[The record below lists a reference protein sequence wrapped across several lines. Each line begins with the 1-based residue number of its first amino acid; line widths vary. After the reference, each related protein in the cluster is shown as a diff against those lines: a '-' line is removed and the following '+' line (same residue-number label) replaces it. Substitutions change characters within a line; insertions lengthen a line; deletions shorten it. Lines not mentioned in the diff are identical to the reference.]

1 MFLFHFRWLSYIPKR
16 KGVSLPISP
25 QFYDPI
31 DRPRQSCLRQSHPR
45 QSHPSSH
52 VFNKLSMFIFHFRW
66 LSYIP
71 KRKGASLPISP
82 QFCDPIDRPVEY
94 CPSAN
99 QVYDPRWLF
108 EGQIDEKDDYLSGFF
123 DRGSFDEIM
132 SGWAKTVVT
141 GRARLGNKISKKVI
155 YLFFKFFQI
164 FRKLIIFFQKIF
176 RWYSCGCDWS

>member
-1 MFLFHFRWLSYIPKR
+1 
-16 KGVSLPISP
+16 
-25 QFYDPI
+25 
-31 DRPRQSCLRQSHPR
+31 
-45 QSHPSSH
+45 
-52 VFNKLSMFIFHFRW
+52 MFIFHFRW

-94 CPSAN
+94 CPTEN

-132 SGWAKTVVT
+132 AGWAKTVVT
-141 GRARLGNKISKKVI
+141 GRARLGN
-155 YLFFKFFQI
+155 
-164 FRKLIIFFQKIF
+164 IFFLSKF
-176 RWYSCGCDWS
+176 SENLK

>member
-1 MFLFHFRWLSYIPKR
+1 
-16 KGVSLPISP
+16 
-25 QFYDPI
+25 
-31 DRPRQSCLRQSHPR
+31 
-45 QSHPSSH
+45 
-52 VFNKLSMFIFHFRW
+52 MFIFRFRW

-94 CPSAN
+94 CPSQN

-132 SGWAKTVVT
+132 AGWAKTVVT
-141 GRARLGNKISKKVI
+141 GRARLGNIFFPK
-155 YLFFKFFQI
+155 FFKNF
-164 FRKLIIFFQKIF
+164 K
-176 RWYSCGCDWS
+176 

>member
-1 MFLFHFRWLSYIPKR
+1 
-16 KGVSLPISP
+16 
-25 QFYDPI
+25 
-31 DRPRQSCLRQSHPR
+31 
-45 QSHPSSH
+45 
-52 VFNKLSMFIFHFRW
+52 MFIFHFRW

-94 CPSAN
+94 CPTEN

-132 SGWAKTVVT
+132 AGWAKTVVT
-141 GRARLGNKISKKVI
+141 GRARLGK
-155 YLFFKFFQI
+155 FFSFQI
-164 FRKLIIFFQKIF
+164 FKKFEINETKNLNLGGIPVAVIGVETRTVEVTLPADPANPDSESKLISQV
-176 RWYSCGCDWS
+176 CM